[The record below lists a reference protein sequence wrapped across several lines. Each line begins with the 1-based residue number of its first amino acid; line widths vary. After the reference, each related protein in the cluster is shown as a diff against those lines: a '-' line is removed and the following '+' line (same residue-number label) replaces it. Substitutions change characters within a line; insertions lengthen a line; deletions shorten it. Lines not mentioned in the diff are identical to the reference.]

1 LVLFISRIRAAKA
14 GPILTKAASAVG
26 LAKGAAI
33 EKKNLFDGRDTIS
46 HGAADML
53 IHTMGCGLSHNISR
67 SSNEETG
74 ESHNQ
79 AKGTVR
85 NETSGNTKTDGNGTT
100 LQIEFDNK
108 SIENLLERIDEQ
120 LKRTRESEDYGCYNC
135 SAYFLA
141 PQAQTAILAAN
152 TYRALMI
159 GEGSAVESGAVNIW
173 QEQKYVVPAMR
184 EYLKHFEHPVFMR
197 QLREDGDVSLLYTP
211 GTMVS
216 GRELPMHL
224 GLPTRSVHGM
234 AVIEHAEFGRNVP
247 IVSADK
253 KEQLALGCI
262 YHMGNEEKE
271 NKVFLQKQALRSHTF
286 ITGSTGSG
294 KSNAVYQLLAE
305 VTKDS
310 DTTFLVVEP
319 AKGEYKHIFGNGK
332 AKVYG
337 TNENLTPL
345 LRINPFTFPPEIHV
359 REHIDRL
366 VEIFNACWPMY
377 AAMPAI
383 LKDAVERCYRNTG
396 WDLRRSV
403 NVQMTYPTFYD
414 LMDILPSV
422 IQESEYS
429 KDTQSDYTG
438 ALYTR
443 VRSLTTG
450 IYGNILCAEDG
461 LEDAELFDCN
471 VIVDLSRVTSMET
484 KSLLMG
490 LLVIKLQEYRMC
502 TSEMNQPLRHITV
515 LEEAHN
521 LLRRTS
527 DVQAQESANLQGK
540 SVEMLTDA
548 IAEMRT
554 YGEGFVIADQSPGL
568 LDPAVIRNTNTKM
581 ILRLPSEEDRKLVGK
596 SAGLNDKQ
604 IEELAKLEM
613 GVAAVYQNEWNEP
626 ILCKVNYYPEP
637 ENCYQKPCS
646 MEMDSDTELVMRE
659 LLSEKEESELPKEV
673 LEHWWKHWQNRIDT
687 TTGQYLCEVLENQND
702 KCDEVIQKAVYDI
715 FEGKQLFGWYGNKM
729 ESRTDAYGEL
739 VERLCGRYRLS
750 EKIAKEILDCIM
762 TTGLEEAKNKE
773 GVGAIRKKYNEQRSE
788 QV

>member
-1 LVLFISRIRAAKA
+1 
-14 GPILTKAASAVG
+14 
-26 LAKGAAI
+26 
-33 EKKNLFDGRDTIS
+33 
-46 HGAADML
+46 ML
-53 IHTMGCGLSHNISR
+53 IHTMGCSLSHNISR

-74 ESHNQ
+74 ESHNE
-79 AKGTVR
+79 AKGTAR

-120 LKRTRESEDYGCYNC
+120 LQRTRESEDYGCYNC

-739 VERLCGRYRLS
+739 IERLCGRYRLS

-773 GVGAIRKKYNEQRSE
+773 GVEAIRKKYNEQRSE

>member
-1 LVLFISRIRAAKA
+1 MIAAGVVVAAGTAALCVFQPELAAAAAAKA

-74 ESHNQ
+74 ESHNE

-414 LMDILPSV
+414 LMDILPFWSFRSRS
-422 IQESEYS
+422 IL
-429 KDTQSDYTG
+429 KIPR
-438 ALYTR
+438 AIIR
-443 VRSLTTG
+443 V
-450 IYGNILCAEDG
+450 LC
-461 LEDAELFDCN
+461 
-471 VIVDLSRVTSMET
+471 T
-484 KSLLMG
+484 
-490 LLVIKLQEYRMC
+490 LVY
-502 TSEMNQPLRHITV
+502 V
-515 LEEAHN
+515 L
-521 LLRRTS
+521 
-527 DVQAQESANLQGK
+527 
-540 SVEMLTDA
+540 
-548 IAEMRT
+548 
-554 YGEGFVIADQSPGL
+554 
-568 LDPAVIRNTNTKM
+568 
-581 ILRLPSEEDRKLVGK
+581 
-596 SAGLNDKQ
+596 
-604 IEELAKLEM
+604 
-613 GVAAVYQNEWNEP
+613 
-626 ILCKVNYYPEP
+626 
-637 ENCYQKPCS
+637 
-646 MEMDSDTELVMRE
+646 
-659 LLSEKEESELPKEV
+659 
-673 LEHWWKHWQNRIDT
+673 
-687 TTGQYLCEVLENQND
+687 
-702 KCDEVIQKAVYDI
+702 
-715 FEGKQLFGWYGNKM
+715 
-729 ESRTDAYGEL
+729 
-739 VERLCGRYRLS
+739 
-750 EKIAKEILDCIM
+750 
-762 TTGLEEAKNKE
+762 
-773 GVGAIRKKYNEQRSE
+773 
-788 QV
+788 